1 MSVIRWRARVRRCP
15 ERACER
21 GTLCEGP
28 RTDRAAGEAE
38 QPGHRV
44 ATAAPA
50 HADTI
55 VSALAQHLGVD
66 WSHLLPASCQQRGAL
81 TGPARAPQ
89 ERATRDAGLAGV
101 SSLDPPWISTPRLGQ
116 PDHPHPSPH
125 GAPRPDHR
133 QPRRGPRSQPKG
145 CPPPAWIAISS
156 CQLHPGGPSG
166 STSRLPFG
174 EKATPAL
181 GAPNARVARWRH
193 LGPVT
198 LTIRSAMTNAVTLSS
213 STVRS
218 GV

>member
-66 WSHLLPASCQQRGAL
+66 WSHLLPARCQQRGAL

-156 CQLHPGGPSG
+156 CQLHPGAPRGQPHGCRSV
-166 STSRLPFG
+166 RKRHRPLAP
-174 EKATPAL
+174 
-181 GAPNARVARWRH
+181 PNARVARWRH

>member
-55 VSALAQHLGVD
+55 ASALAQHLGVD
-66 WSHLLPASCQQRGAL
+66 WSHLLPARCQQRGAL

-116 PDHPHPSPH
+116 PDHPHPSPMGRRALITASRAAVPAANQRDVRRQPGSQSPVANCTP
-125 GAPRPDHR
+125 GAPRGQPHGCRSVRKRHR
-133 QPRRGPRSQPKG
+133 PLASPTQGSQDG
-145 CPPPAWIAISS
+145 VIW
-156 CQLHPGGPSG
+156 GPS
-166 STSRLPFG
+166 P
-174 EKATPAL
+174 
-181 GAPNARVARWRH
+181 
-193 LGPVT
+193 
-198 LTIRSAMTNAVTLSS
+198 
-213 STVRS
+213 
-218 GV
+218 